1 MSDSIRHT
9 VLCMVYTLVLT
20 APFSSRGQ
28 TPDEVLTQSD
38 KVRNPGVPF
47 KVHTEL
53 TEFRS
58 GKSHE
63 QAKMVTFSKIDPS
76 TGQYR
81 NLARYVEPARDAGK
95 ALLMKDRFM
104 WFYDP
109 ASKASV
115 RISPQQRLIG
125 KASNGD
131 VMSTNLSRDYSA
143 KQSTEETIKDA
154 DGVERE
160 TWKLQL
166 EASNPAAIYL
176 RIEYWIEKKTY
187 HPVKGRFF
195 ADSGRLLKI
204 AFYRAFSRQLDG
216 MRPTEV
222 VILDELDRNVVTRMR
237 FSNYEFFDVPE
248 RWYQRDY
255 LPLLPAQ

>member
-1 MSDSIRHT
+1 MRSGVIYSLC
-9 VLCMVYTLVLT
+9 VLLLA
-20 APFSSRGQ
+20 APVASQGQ
-28 TPDEVLTQSD
+28 TPGEVLQQSD

-47 KVHTEL
+47 KVRTEL

-58 GKSHE
+58 GKAHE
-63 QAKMVTFSKIDPS
+63 QARMVTFSKLDPN

-95 ALLMKDRFM
+95 ALLMKDSVM

-115 RISPQQRLIG
+115 RISPQQRLVG
-125 KASNGD
+125 QASNGD

-143 KQSTEETIKDA
+143 RLATEETVKDA
-154 DGVERE
+154 DGAARD
-160 TWKLQL
+160 TWKLEL
-166 EASNPAAIYL
+166 EASTAAAVYL

-204 AFYRAFSRQLDG
+204 AFYRSFSNQLG
-216 MRPTEV
+216 GLRPTEV
-222 VILDELDRNVVTRMR
+222 VILDEIDRSVVTRMR
-237 FSNYEFFDVPE
+237 FSDYESFEVPE

-255 LPLLPAQ
+255 LPLLPAE